1 MEPETTASTPVVPS
15 LPLAPDAAWEAVQA
29 RDRAQDGSF
38 VYAVTTTGVYCRPSC
53 PSRRPK
59 RANVVFL
66 PGPDAAEGK
75 GFRACRRC
83 RPKAATGAPAD
94 RHVRHALELLEEAV
108 AAADPDGAPDLDR
121 LAAEVG
127 VSPAHLQRTF
137 RDRLGLTPKEYLDAR
152 RMEKLKAGLRD
163 GETVADATY
172 GAGFGSSRS
181 VYERAATALGMT
193 PGTYK
198 KGGEGETVR
207 YTLVGSSLGR
217 LLVAAT
223 EQGVAA
229 VVLGDDDET
238 LEEELRGELPKATL
252 ERDDDHLR
260 PWVET
265 ILRQLDGA
273 SPGQAVPV
281 ALQGTAFQL
290 RVWRALTEI
299 PRGETR
305 TYTEVA
311 EAIGRPSAVR
321 AVARACATNRVAV
334 VVPCHRVVRQ
344 DGSLSGYRWG
354 VERKRELLERER
366 GEAGRP

>member
-1 MEPETTASTPVVPS
+1 MTRETTTTAPP
-15 LPLAPDAAWEAVQA
+15 LPHDAAWEAVQA
-29 RDRAQDGSF
+29 RDRAQDGEF
-38 VYAVTTTGVYCRPSC
+38 VYAVTTTGIYCRPSC

-59 RANVVFL
+59 RENVVFL
-66 PGPDAAEGK
+66 ADPDVAEQE

-83 RPKAATGAPAD
+83 RPRAATGTPAD
-94 RHVRHALELLEEAV
+94 RHVRHAVELLEEAV
-108 AAADPDGAPDLDR
+108 TAGDPEDTPDLDR
-121 LAAEVG
+121 LADEVG
-127 VSPAHLQRTF
+127 ISPGHLQRTF
-137 RDRLGLTPKEYLDAR
+137 RDRLGMTPKEYLDAR
-152 RMEKLKAGLRD
+152 RMETLKAGLRD
-163 GETVADATY
+163 GETVASATY

-181 VYERAATALGMT
+181 VYERAAASLGMT
-193 PGTYK
+193 PGTYRR
-198 KGGEGETVR
+198 GGAGETVR
-207 YTLVGSSLGR
+207 WTVVDSSLGR

-223 EQGVAA
+223 DQGVAA
-229 VVLGDDDET
+229 VALGDDDGT
-238 LEEELRGELPKATL
+238 LERGLSDELPEAAL
-252 ERDDDHLR
+252 ERDDDRLL

-265 ILRQLDGA
+265 ILRQVDGR

-299 PRGETR
+299 PPGETR

-311 EAIGRPSAVR
+311 EAIDRPTAAR

-366 GEAGRP
+366 RASDGAAETG